1 MIKKLHLI
9 TPYIPFPADF
19 GGAIDVFYRI
29 VALKELG
36 VRIHLHCFEYNRG
49 QSKEL
54 EGYCEKVYYYKRGVL
69 WKKFFSKVP
78 YIVNSRNTDALT
90 KRLNEN
96 PFPILYDGLHSSFTL
111 NTAAIS
117 QKKYFRPHNVEAD
130 YFLYLAKAE
139 TNVLRRA
146 LLYVEY
152 FKILRYEKHVSS
164 AEAIFAITINDQKHF
179 SSFSKTY
186 LVRAFHSN
194 TTIQSKTGK
203 GKYAL
208 YHGNL
213 TIPENIKALRFLLD
227 EVFSKIDY
235 PLTVAGKITSEKLS
249 RKIKSHSN
257 ITLVENPSQRIMND
271 LIQNAQLVLLPT
283 FQETGIKLKLLE
295 SLFKGRHCIANNA
308 MIDNTELESY
318 CVKANAPNEWIEMIQ
333 KYKDFHFS
341 SEDIE
346 KRRSIMSLFN
356 NVNEAKKIIDKI
368 FTA

>member
-1 MIKKLHLI
+1 MTKKLHLI
-9 TPYIPFPADF
+9 TPYIPLPADF

-78 YIVNSRNTDALT
+78 YIVNSRNADALT

-152 FKILRYEKHVSS
+152 LKTLTYEKHVSS
-164 AEAIFAITINDQKHF
+164 AEAIFALTINDQKHF

-203 GKYAL
+203 GEYAL

-257 ITLVENPSQRIMND
+257 ITLVENPSQSVMND
-271 LIQNAQLVLLPT
+271 LIRNAQLILLPT
-283 FQETGIKLKLLE
+283 FQDTGIKLKLLE

-318 CVKANAPNEWIEMIQ
+318 CIKANAPNEWIEMIQ

-341 SEDIE
+341 PEDIK
-346 KRRSIMSLFN
+346 KRKSMMSLFN
-356 NVNEAKKIIDKI
+356 NLSEAKKIIDKI